1 MKYIGQYLSE
11 YIKHES
17 AKYFI
22 CIAAILSVLIFCNY
36 SFHLDSIYAKHLNNF
51 GKFIYYF
58 ILFLG
63 IYAISF
69 LLQKFFC
76 KDYVSLSEKAF
87 VFILIAPALFAFR
100 ISFGWH
106 EPIVKNFSDPQYTV
120 YNLQTIGWVVRALV
134 VMIPI
139 YFYWKKFDKSNQ
151 ILYGTSRM
159 QSLKPYFILLAFVF
173 PLLLMSFLDVHML
186 KYYPRV
192 KILYDIPGATYLRYL
207 AFEFC
212 YGFDFLSIEFF
223 FRGFLIL
230 ALASELGPRL
240 IIPMAAFYCTIHFGK
255 PLPECISSFF
265 GGIFLGIISYR
276 TKSIWGGLVMHLGI
290 AWFMELA
297 GIFLR

>member
-11 YIKHES
+11 YFKQES
-17 AKYFI
+17 ARYILF
-22 CIAAILSVLIFCNY
+22 IAAILSVLIYFNY
-36 SFHLDSIYAKHLNNF
+36 QYHLDSQYAKHLSNLSR
-51 GKFIYYF
+51 FIYYF

-63 IYAISF
+63 IYVISF
-69 LLQKFFC
+69 ISQKFFH
-76 KDYVSLSEKAF
+76 KKQAPLSQKAIA
-87 VFILIAPALFAFR
+87 FILITPALFAFR
-100 ISFGWH
+100 ISFALH
-106 EPIVKNFSDPQYTV
+106 EPLIRLFSDAQYLN
-120 YNLQTIGWVVRALV
+120 YNLLIFGWVIRALV

-139 YFYWKKFDKSNQ
+139 YFYWIKFDRGRQ
-151 ILYGTSRM
+151 PLYGTTRS
-159 QSLKPYFILLAFVF
+159 QSLKPYFLLLGFIIPILL
-173 PLLLMSFLDVHML
+173 LSFRDPHMFN
-186 KYYPRV
+186 YYPRV
-192 KILYDIPGATYLRYL
+192 KILFNVPGASFLRYL
-207 AFEFC
+207 IFECC

-230 ALASELGPRL
+230 ALARELGPRL

-265 GGIFLGIISYR
+265 GGIFLGAISYR